1 MKAILAFFILISA
14 LIIIGVSASASAAA
28 LNTVKWQKGEDNYYA
43 FDGVFYSFI
52 NASGQGV
59 KLWTPPFITP
69 IRGVIVF
76 GNPGGGFGGDTRSK
90 THQRVILE
98 FAGRHNFAVAGVTG
112 FPAIQTVPLLAEV
125 FVDTFTQWS
134 VQGIHPELEHVPFIF
149 TGGSN
154 AGIFAF
160 SMMTYVPDRTIAITP
175 NCGPVYHGKITEEV
189 LKVPAWMH
197 VGTRDPYLPRGV
209 ELTSELFVN
218 HTPYGGVWA
227 WDAEI
232 KGHENGSSDHVDFA
246 YWNAIIPLRLPSQN
260 KSGFPV
266 KLNTLNPKAGW
277 WVDHRSWDYAIPRV
291 GAAGENK
298 SSVSEKGRY
307 GWVPNEDIAR
317 IYQAASSR
325 ARTISLKFVQVQE
338 TSGGD
343 RSGIYLSSSG
353 NVVASPGQ
361 RIRLKVELGDLA
373 GFVKELDI
381 YDRSEKIGTLNLEE
395 STVFEF
401 SVEQGKRVYVL
412 YARGYSEGLNYQ
424 QGLSKTLAPRISNPL
439 QVVVR
444 DPDLSKKIDSQLDSV
459 SFLNRHALKGVNAQ
473 DLLRL
478 ESNITRKEHLSKT
491 MLGAVKIASKNEKET
506 INSQNVSPLWE
517 KVWSKYP
524 GISIDQSH
532 LYETNNVDRLDL
544 PQRVR
549 VNAAYST
556 KGLHLLFQVDDPSCG
571 FDKVQ
576 VYCGAIDL
584 HLASVGLPYLH
595 SQPPS
600 PKHYSY
606 GVIYSLLNNALQ
618 FKIPVPNAHV
628 EDQKLDIHY
637 WDLWSFNNF
646 STSSA
651 VNFDNLGV
659 RIDVDSKDDHK
670 RLVEVFLSWHLMG
683 NPGLEHMPAP
693 GTSLSTVIS
702 YKSKETNTKLS
713 WPYGIHPWVTPAF
726 VPSSTGSPRK
736 VYGEIVFLGEV
747 L

>member
-1 MKAILAFFILISA
+1 MKATYALIFLIFSLITIGASA
-14 LIIIGVSASASAAA
+14 LANA
-28 LNTVKWQKGEDNYYA
+28 TPVKWQKGEDNYYA

-52 NASGQGV
+52 NTSGQGV
-59 KLWTPPFITP
+59 KLWTPPSIDP

-90 THQRVILE
+90 THQRDILE

-112 FPAIQTVPLLAEV
+112 FPAIQTIPLLAKV

-134 VQGIHPELEHVPFIF
+134 TQGTHPELEHVPFIF

-175 NCGPVYHGKITEEV
+175 NCGPVYHGKITEKV
-189 LKVPAWMH
+189 LAVPAWMH

-218 HTPYGGVWA
+218 HAPFGGVWA

-232 KGHENGSSDHVDFA
+232 KGHENGSADHVDFA
-246 YWNAIIPLRLPSQN
+246 YWDAIIPLRLSSQN
-260 KSGFPV
+260 NSDFSV

-291 GAAGENK
+291 GSARENK
-298 SSVSEKGRY
+298 SSASEKGRY
-307 GWVPNEDIAR
+307 GWVPNEGVAR

-325 ARTISLKFVQVQE
+325 ARTILLEFVLEQE

-373 GFVKELDI
+373 GFVKVLDI
-381 YDRSEKIGTLNLEE
+381 YDRAEKIGTLNLEE

-401 SVEQGKRVYVL
+401 SVEKRKRVYAL
-412 YARGYSEGLNYQ
+412 YARGYSKGLNFQ
-424 QGLSKTLAPRISNPL
+424 QGLSHQLAPRISNPL
-439 QVVVR
+439 QIVVR
-444 DPDLSKKIDSQLDSV
+444 DPELSKKIDRQLDGV
-459 SFLNRHALKGVNAQ
+459 SFLKSHASTRMNTQHLI
-473 DLLRL
+473 RL
-478 ESNITRKEHLSKT
+478 ESDVTSNKNLSKS
-491 MLGAVKIASKNEKET
+491 MLGAVNVASKNEKET
-506 INSQNVSPLWE
+506 IKNQNVSPLWE
-517 KVWSKYP
+517 KVRFKYP
-524 GISIDQSH
+524 GINIDQSH
-532 LYETNNVDRLDL
+532 LFNTNKVDSLDL

-549 VNAAYST
+549 VNAAYSA
-556 KGLHLLFQVDDPSCG
+556 KGLHLLFQVDDPNCG
-571 FDKVQ
+571 VDNVP
-576 VYCGAIDL
+576 VYCGTIDL
-584 HLASVGLPYLH
+584 HLASIGLPYLH
-595 SQPPS
+595 SLPPS
-600 PKHYSY
+600 PENYSY

-618 FKIPVPNAHV
+618 FKIPVPNGHA

-637 WDLWSFNNF
+637 WDLWSYNNF
-646 STSSA
+646 SSSSA

-670 RLVEVFLSWHLMG
+670 RLVDVFLPWHLMG
-683 NPGLEHMPAP
+683 NPGLAHMPVP

-726 VPSSTGSPRK
+726 VPSSTGFPLK
-736 VYGEIVFLGEV
+736 VYGQIVFLDEV